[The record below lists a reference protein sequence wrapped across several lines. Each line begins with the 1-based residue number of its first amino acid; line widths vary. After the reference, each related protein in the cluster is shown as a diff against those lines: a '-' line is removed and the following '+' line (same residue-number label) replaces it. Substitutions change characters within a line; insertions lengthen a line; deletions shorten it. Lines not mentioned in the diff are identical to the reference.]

1 VNCEEIREDLEAFA
15 LRAMEPAEM
24 RAIELHIVDC
34 EDCAQI
40 VRAYRMAIDHLALA
54 VPLVRAPTRLKSR
67 VLGGVGVRPLPVPKL
82 LTSKWVLG
90 TAAAALVA
98 LAVGVSAWAMMLS
111 TKVDNLREDNARLAE
126 LTQLDAQQR
135 SVLLQLQGEL
145 NSART
150 EQRRMSTTLDE
161 QATLL
166 VIALDPDLIPSELQG
181 TSLAPAASCG
191 YVWSSKQ
198 SVGALTC
205 RDLPTTAFFLNYE
218 LWATKGDKTVPLGTF
233 LPRTDGTASLLV
245 KFPEAAPGPVVNM
258 WVTLEQSG
266 MTRTKPSDD
275 VVLNRSPDQ
284 QAAR

>member
-1 VNCEEIREDLEAFA
+1 MNCDDIREELEAFA
-15 LRAMEPAEM
+15 LRALEPSET
-24 RAIELHIVDC
+24 RAIELHIADC

-54 VPLVRAPTRLKSR
+54 VPLVRAPVRLKSR
-67 VLGGVGVRPLPVPKL
+67 VMGGIGVRALPVPKV
-82 LTSKWVLG
+82 LTSKWVLS
-90 TAAAALVA
+90 TAAAVLIG
-98 LAVGVSAWAMMLS
+98 LAVGAIAWAIMLS
-111 TKVDNLREDNARLAE
+111 AKVDSLREDNARLAE
-126 LTQLDAQQR
+126 LTQLDSEQR
-135 SVLLQLQGEL
+135 AALLRLQGEL

-181 TSLAPAASCG
+181 TSLAPTASCG

-198 SVGALTC
+198 GVGALTC

-218 LWATKGDKTVPLGTF
+218 LWATKGEKTIPLGTF

-245 KFPEAAPGPVVNM
+245 KFPEDSPGSVANM

-266 MTRTKPSDD
+266 TARTRPSND
-275 VVLNRSPDQ
+275 VVLNRAPDQ

>member
-1 VNCEEIREDLEAFA
+1 MTCAQYRDDLEAYA
-15 LRAMEPAEM
+15 LRALEPDESH
-24 RAIELHIVDC
+24 AIEAHIAEC
-34 EDCAQI
+34 EECAQI

-54 VPLVRAPTRLKSR
+54 VPLVHAPNRLKTR
-67 VLGGVGVRPLPVPKL
+67 VMGGVGAMRPPIPRIF
-82 LTSKWVLG
+82 TSKWVLSS
-90 TAAAALVA
+90 AAMILIG
-98 LAVGVSAWAMMLS
+98 LAVGGIAWAIMLS
-111 TKVDNLREDNARLAE
+111 SKVDSLREDNARLAE
-126 LTQLDAQQR
+126 LTQLDSEQR
-135 SVLLQLQGEL
+135 SALLRIQGEL

-166 VIALDPDLIPSELQG
+166 VIALDPDLVPSELQG
-181 TSLAPAASCG
+181 TSLAPMATCG

-198 SVGALTC
+198 GVGALTC

-245 KFPEAAPGPVVNM
+245 KFPEDAAGSVSNM
-258 WVTLEQSG
+258 WVTLEQTG
-266 MTRTKPSDD
+266 TTRSKPSND
-275 VVLNRSPDQ
+275 VVLNRAPDQ